1 MCMTL
6 RKKIQEKNFWYC
18 SNEGAKTDSE
28 GRQQNILVQLLHSLS
43 KVDSLPFPKRLV
55 SRTISSVENVIEN
68 TRRTLNL

>member
-1 MCMTL
+1 MCVYDFA
-6 RKKIQEKNFWYC
+6 KKIQEKNFWYF

-55 SRTISSVENVIEN
+55 SRTISSSGKCHRKCENDS
-68 TRRTLNL
+68 